1 VDQDIWRLQKTRQNP
16 KNLAV
21 LPKVNNRKRP
31 KILKKAPIFYAPQ
44 KYSNICRPPKIGHT
58 KKPLKI
64 TQNHAKLSQEP
75 TLKKWLFTSR
85 QVLKLTSPL
94 KTCHL
99 AENNIIKALQSP
111 VASAEAD
118 SCLRLNIRLFK
129 VSLNFGIR
137 F

>member
-1 VDQDIWRLQKTRQNP
+1 MQNY
-16 KNLAV
+16 
-21 LPKVNNRKRP
+21 
-31 KILKKAPIFYAPQ
+31 LK
-44 KYSNICRPPKIGHT
+44 S
-58 KKPLKI
+58 
-64 TQNHAKLSQEP
+64 

-137 F
+137 FEILFYNLKFLFKKIFYRYKKMKFNYGVLLHLKKKMQK